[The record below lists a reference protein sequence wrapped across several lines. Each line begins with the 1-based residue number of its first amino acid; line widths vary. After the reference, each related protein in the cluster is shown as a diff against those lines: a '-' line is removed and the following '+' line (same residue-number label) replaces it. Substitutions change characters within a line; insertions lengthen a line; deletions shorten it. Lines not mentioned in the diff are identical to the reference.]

1 VSREIDLE
9 ATAAEWVLADF
20 AGGSEDTAPGIADD
34 EVAEVLKRLYVE
46 GFGML
51 GYDVEPVLPGA
62 ELRARLLAGL
72 AGDETQ
78 EVEAAAP
85 RRVAAPVTE
94 LEETRVPR
102 AAVSRPAPPVRR
114 RRWVGW
120 LAAFLALGAAALGFW
135 ALYLQSELD
144 ASRARLRRLE
154 VDQGQVE
161 SHRQQEIAAARAAL
175 DELRGRYALVT
186 APAVVLY
193 SLRPAPPALQPAA
206 RATLYVAP
214 DRRRWQLEVRGLR
227 PESPTQDYQ
236 LWFVVD
242 GVRRR
247 GGVFDAVAGQPTV
260 LAGEGFPAGATAVAI
275 TLERKGGATIPSG
288 PDVLSAE
295 RPVQL

>member
-1 VSREIDLE
+1 MSRELDFE
-9 ATAAEWVLADF
+9 TTAAEWVLSDF
-20 AGGSEDTAPGIADD
+20 AGGSEDTAPGVADD

-51 GYDVEPVLPGA
+51 GYDVEPEQPAA

-78 EVEAAAP
+78 EVET
-85 RRVAAPVTE
+85 V
-94 LEETRVPR
+94 
-102 AAVSRPAPPVRR
+102 VSRPAAPPAMDLSATRAPRPAASRPAVPARR
-114 RRWVGW
+114 SRWPGA
-120 LAAFLALGAAALGFW
+120 LAALFALGAAGLGFW
-135 ALYLQSELD
+135 GVYLQSELD
-144 ASRARLRRLE
+144 STRSRLRRLE
-154 VDQGQVE
+154 ADQAQSE
-161 SHRQQEIAAARAAL
+161 TQRQQEIAAARAAL

-214 DRRRWQLEVRGLR
+214 DRRRWQLEARGLR

-236 LWFVVD
+236 LWFLVD
-242 GVRRR
+242 GVARR
-247 GGVFDAVAGQPTV
+247 GGVFDAVAGQPTLV
-260 LAGEGFPAGATAVAI
+260 TGQGFPAGTTAVSI
-275 TLERKGGATIPSG
+275 TLERKGGASIPSG
-288 PDVLSAE
+288 PDLLLAE